1 MILRQGVPGLGEK
14 GVIVKVPNGFF
25 RNYLKPRGLA
35 VPLTEG
41 ILKYVFNPEV
51 QLEFLL
57 TLKTVVGALHVFDFR
72 RRARPSALP

>member
-14 GVIVKVPNGFF
+14 GVIVKVPNGYF

-41 ILKYVFNPEV
+41 ILKYVCNPNFH
-51 QLEFLL
+51 LAYGF
-57 TLKTVVGALHVFDFR
+57 KKFDF
-72 RRARPSALP
+72 LEIV